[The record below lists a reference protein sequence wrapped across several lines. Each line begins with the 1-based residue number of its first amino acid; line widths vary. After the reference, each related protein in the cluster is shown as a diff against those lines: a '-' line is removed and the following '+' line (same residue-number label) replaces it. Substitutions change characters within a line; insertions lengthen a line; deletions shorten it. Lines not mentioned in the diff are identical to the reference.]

1 MSTTPADIIGLVY
14 TDLAAWT
21 AQNGGT
27 ASLTKHPYD
36 LMEQLAHTPSGWRLI
51 LHWAGDKPASENVR
65 DCNVVDNT
73 FRVILTGDLGPTV
86 IPSIALIRATAART
100 PFLAILDAVFQHVM
114 AYRFVGLNPPNNRFW
129 YRGADDNVPLPDGLA
144 LAAYNLCFLL
154 RSIKTLPAE
163 GDEIE
168 LGNQ

>member
-14 TDLAAWT
+14 TDLAAWA

-27 ASLTKHPYD
+27 VSLTKNPYD
-36 LMEQLAHTPSGWRLI
+36 LMELLAESPSGWRLI

-65 DCNVVDNT
+65 DCNVVENT
-73 FRVILTGDLGPTV
+73 MRFIIHGNLGPTA
-86 IPSIALIRATAART
+86 IPKIALIRATAARS
-100 PFLAILDAVFQHVM
+100 PLLALLDAVFQRVM

-144 LAAYNLCFLL
+144 LAAYNLSFML
-154 RSIKTLPAE
+154 RSVKALPAE